1 MVIWH
6 INRSQSDGSFSVISA
21 NIKDL
26 NVLGCISHTITS
38 QSPFFKLTLTG
49 QLNLLYINVIYFINR
64 IFRKFFTYEKFYF
77 YNFLDF
83 GFFLNHKLIL
93 RNYPLPDI
101 IILYW
106 TSSFVSTRDIEA
118 FKSNTGARIYI
129 YPMDFNP
136 ITGGCHY
143 FGSCNNY
150 TSKCQECPAFKYKIF
165 DFISKRNLLLKK
177 TIYDKCING
186 FISASNNIT
195 FLIGSSQVGSS
206 IEIVQKYI
214 SIDEHLFSQRK
225 KEIAQNHFSF
235 HTNKFAIFSAAK
247 SLKEERKGFT
257 YLIGALNYICK
268 NYSDISNNIVVILA
282 GKIDNKDVSLI
293 PVEFHSLGLLNLEE
307 LSFAYN
313 LCDIFI
319 NTSIEDAGPMMIN
332 QSLMSG
338 TPVISFKIGVANDL
352 VIDNYSGFLATAIN
366 AVELAKAIINAYEL
380 RNNELKIMGN
390 NAREISLKYFGHEI
404 STKKFQS
411 ILNKSNV

>member
-1 MVIWH
+1 M
-6 INRSQSDGSFSVISA
+6 
-21 NIKDL
+21 
-26 NVLGCISHTITS
+26 
-38 QSPFFKLTLTG
+38 
-49 QLNLLYINVIYFINR
+49 
-64 IFRKFFTYEKFYF
+64 
-77 YNFLDF
+77 
-83 GFFLNHKLIL
+83 
-93 RNYPLPDI
+93 
-101 IILYW
+101 
-106 TSSFVSTRDIEA
+106 
-118 FKSNTGARIYI
+118 
-129 YPMDFNP
+129 
-136 ITGGCHY
+136 
-143 FGSCNNY
+143 
-150 TSKCQECPAFKYKIF
+150 
-165 DFISKRNLLLKK
+165 
-177 TIYDKCING
+177 
-186 FISASNNIT
+186 
-195 FLIGSSQVGSS
+195 
-206 IEIVQKYI
+206 
-214 SIDEHLFSQRK
+214 
-225 KEIAQNHFSF
+225 
-235 HTNKFAIFSAAK
+235 
-247 SLKEERKGFT
+247 
-257 YLIGALNYICK
+257 IGALNYICK

-319 NTSIEDAGPMMIN
+319 NTSVEDAGPMMIN